1 MVVMK
6 IHDTR
11 LLKEV
16 QKEFKAQFPFLEMLF
31 FKKGNSNPINL
42 KMEPDLFIGDIRN
55 NGNSGLLFLNGN
67 IACAAL
73 EKTMAEIFGL
83 TVSVANRWNV
93 PCSPRH
99 RAKPMSDLNY
109 KAMHMAE
116 DVVFV

>member
-1 MVVMK
+1 MK
-6 IHDTR
+6 ITDVR

-16 QKEFKAQFPFLEMLF
+16 QKEFRAQFPFLEMLF
-31 FKKGNSNPINL
+31 YKSDNLQPVNSTLASSLQIS
-42 KMEPDLFIGDIRN
+42 DLRN
-55 NGNSGLLFLNGN
+55 NGSNGLLILNGN
-67 IACAAL
+67 ITCAAM
-73 EKTMAEIFGL
+73 EQTMAEIFGL

-99 RAKPMSDLNY
+99 RGKPLGELNY